1 VADVRYIADDRIIS
15 TAGIS
20 AALPASLALVEA
32 IAGRPRAQAVAEELG
47 VPDWSASHQTAPF
60 RPRFGV
66 NLRALISTNYTNA
79 WLHSTDMIGLP
90 LTSGLDE
97 IALAVTAD
105 AYSRTGRSMIH
116 AISASA
122 EPVRT
127 RHGLVV
133 IPDTLAGSSHRLART
148 LPELDAT
155 PSGQWLAKS
164 INDIRRLYGPTTAY
178 GVALDFEYPMIP
190 ECPLSKAPRISS
202 K

>member
-1 VADVRYIADDRIIS
+1 
-15 TAGIS
+15 
-20 AALPASLALVEA
+20 
-32 IAGRPRAQAVAEELG
+32 
-47 VPDWSASHQTAPF
+47 
-60 RPRFGV
+60 
-66 NLRALISTNYTNA
+66 
-79 WLHSTDMIGLP
+79 MIGLP

-133 IPDTLAGSSHRLART
+133 IPDTLAGSSHRMDRT

-164 INDIRRLYGPTTAY
+164 INDIRRLYGLTTAY

-190 ECPLSKAPRISS
+190 ECPQSKAPRISS